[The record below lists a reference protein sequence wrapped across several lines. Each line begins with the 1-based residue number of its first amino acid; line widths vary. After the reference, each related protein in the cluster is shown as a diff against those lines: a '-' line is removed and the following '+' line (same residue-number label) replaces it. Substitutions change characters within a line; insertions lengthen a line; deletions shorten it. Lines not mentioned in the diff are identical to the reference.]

1 MREEPRGSRGLS
13 RYDGSV
19 VQANEQEQVA
29 PEEGAAVNLD
39 RHEQLARW
47 QQELEEYNA
56 KKAEYDKLV
65 EENSHIDFALLTFLP
80 EIQEAEPEEVEETAV
95 GEEESQ
101 PPATEGSQ
109 VAEGEGE
116 ESVAQQSVTQSSIGI
131 AHLLAAEG
139 GGSESALAEDPLPA
153 LSQGSAAAEEIVSKG
168 PSGAAGSGMARSN
181 QSKPLSKTLSK
192 PPS

>member
-1 MREEPRGSRGLS
+1 MREEPRESGGLS
-13 RYDGSV
+13 RFDGSV

-29 PEEGAAVNLD
+29 PGEEIPAAKLD

-47 QQELEEYNA
+47 QQELAEYNA
-56 KKAEYDKLV
+56 AKAEHDKLV

-80 EIQEAEPEEVEETAV
+80 EIPESEQEEVGESAV
-95 GEEESQ
+95 GEEEAQ
-101 PPATEGSQ
+101 PPATEASA
-109 VAEGEGE
+109 VVE
-116 ESVAQQSVTQSSIGI
+116 ESVAQQSETQSSIGI

-153 LSQGSAAAEEIVSKG
+153 LSQGSVAAEEIVSKG